1 MMTSSIKMRCRLFG
15 IGTLLI
21 LCGLFS
27 QPTFAQCDFIQN
39 ITGIVQG
46 TPPVGNAANPLLYT
60 HTYVLVDNQGNI
72 FATSSTPDF
81 MGVDAGFYNLYAVN
95 YENTEAAAV
104 LPLLAIGQP
113 WYNVTVYGNNDVDN
127 CLDYTLPYGS
137 GCPIVVCDQ
146 MTICEIDTL
155 NTQALNFNT
164 TDHTQTYCLVCNDIV
179 VDMDPTG
186 VFPLQD
192 YAVVSAGANCQ
203 LFGLNYNNND
213 GNPISIGSVWTTT
226 TDAQCTNT
234 CIDFIGMNLILTPI
248 TQPSGSGI
256 STTVDWWDTSDGCSG
271 AQVPVNGGNDFL
283 EVVNN
288 WCVPSYNP
296 GPINARPN
304 DEGDDLQALMS
315 ARTSHGRF
323 ACAGTMDLTQNTIF
337 YTVECASGGPSTL
350 EVLVSNAGPGIT
362 MIEAALYG
370 PVNALCPSF
379 SGGTFVDCNDAGVG
393 STSGAP
399 MGDITLTTNGNP
411 GEVYIVIVDTEGTEQ
426 FTISSVSTL
435 LATKIISFDG
445 HKQDDDNL
453 LTWSVAD
460 EKNVEHYVLEYS
472 NNAMDFSPLTQ
483 VTAVNSGSAVQNY
496 SYTHLHPGNGV
507 KYYRL
512 KTVNNNGA
520 IEYSNT
526 IVLSRGDENLGG
538 VAVYPNPTKG
548 SFFVEFEMDI
558 KSEMFYDIKD
568 VIGQSIR
575 KGKVETTVGL
585 NKIELSLEDFPAASY
600 IVELTINGQRAQRK
614 LIKQ

>member
-1 MMTSSIKMRCRLFG
+1 MMTSYIKMRCRLFG

-27 QPTFAQCDFIQN
+27 QPTFAQCDFIED

-46 TPPVGNAANPLLYT
+46 TPPVGNAANPALYT
-60 HTYVLVDNQGNI
+60 HVYVLVDNQGNI
-72 FATSSTPDF
+72 FRTGSTPDF
-81 MGVDAGFYNLYAVN
+81 LAVPAGFYNLYAVN

-113 WYNVTVYGNNDVDN
+113 WFNVTVYGNNDVDN

-137 GCPIVVCDQ
+137 GCPIVVCNE
-146 MTICEIDTL
+146 MTICEIDVL
-155 NTQALNFNT
+155 NTTALNFNT

-179 VDMDPTG
+179 IAMDATG
-186 VFPLQD
+186 VFPLQN
-192 YAVVSAGANCQ
+192 YAAVAPGANCQ
-203 LFGLNYNNND
+203 LFGLNYNTND

-226 TDAQCTNT
+226 TDAECTSA
-234 CIDFIGMNLILTPI
+234 CLDFIGMNLILTPI
-248 TQPSGSGI
+248 TQPSGNGI
-256 STTVDWWDTSDGCSG
+256 STTADWWSLPCLG
-271 AQVPVNGGNDFL
+271 AQPPVNGGNDFL

-296 GPINARPN
+296 GPINARPTDQDN
-304 DEGDDLQALMS
+304 DDLQSLMS
-315 ARTSHGRF
+315 ERTSHGRF

-337 YTVECASGGPSTL
+337 YTVECATGGPSIL

-370 PVNALCPSF
+370 PVNAACPGF

-393 STSGAP
+393 STSGTP

-426 FTISSVSTL
+426 FTISSTHIL
-435 LATKIISFDG
+435 LTTKIISFEG
-445 HKQDDDNL
+445 HKSDDDNI

-460 EKNVEHYVLEYS
+460 EKNVAHYVLERS
-472 NNAMDFSPLTQ
+472 DNAMDFTPLTQ
-483 VTAVNSGSAVQNY
+483 VTAINGGNPVQNY
-496 SYTHLHPGNGV
+496 TYTHLLPGMGS

-512 KTVNNNGA
+512 KTVNNNGLV
-520 IEYSNT
+520 EYSNT
-526 IVLSRGDENLGG
+526 VVLSRGDDNWGG
-538 VAVYPNPTKG
+538 VAIYPNPTKG
-548 SFFVEFEMDI
+548 TFFVEFDANFQTEM
-558 KSEMFYDIKD
+558 SYDIKD
-568 VIGQSIR
+568 IIGQSVR
-575 KGKVETTVGL
+575 KGTAKAVVGL

-600 IVELTINGQRAQRK
+600 VVELTMNGQRVQRK